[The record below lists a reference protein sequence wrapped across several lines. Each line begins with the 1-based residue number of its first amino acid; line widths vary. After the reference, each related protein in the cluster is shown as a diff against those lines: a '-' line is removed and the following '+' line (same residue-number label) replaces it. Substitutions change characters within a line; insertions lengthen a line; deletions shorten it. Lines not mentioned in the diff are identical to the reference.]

1 MDVLKTEIASKGAQL
16 YSRIYARA
24 IVIKLILFIIVF
36 SVLFLYIRMHNIIPT
51 YKIEEDLRSIPVL
64 FGAGNFIYSIFTGF
78 IVQTQWTK
86 WDRLIE
92 ANRGEITMMRQLF
105 IFAHHF
111 PKDEMLE
118 LRYHIYNY
126 VKTYIAASEIKDYKQ
141 LTTRSRA
148 VDDALIKIDDSMFK
162 ILKKYPDRSSMA
174 TGYLTRAM
182 EYRERKIQL
191 SNQRLPMGIKLFVYF
206 ATFSIIF
213 GSLFMPFNSI
223 GLNYYFT
230 LVIGFLAFGVYLI
243 IEDFDDPYRPGNFVL
258 SVGLYRNL
266 RDEFKAK
273 LTQRGFNV
281 EKAEA
286 EQKETDY

>member
-1 MDVLKTEIASKGAQL
+1 MDGIKTELVLKGTQL
-16 YSRIYARA
+16 YSRLYARA
-24 IVIKLILFIIVF
+24 IIIKILLFIVGFTILFW
-36 SVLFLYIRMHNIIPT
+36 YIRLNNFIPT
-51 YKIEEDLRSIPVL
+51 YKLEEDLRSIPTL

-111 PKDEMLE
+111 PKEDMLE

-126 VKTYIAASEIKDYKQ
+126 LKTYIAASEITDYKL

-148 VDDALIKIDDSMFK
+148 VDDALVKIDDSMFK
-162 ILKKYPDRSSMA
+162 ILKKHPDRSSLA
-174 TGYLTRAM
+174 SGYLTRAM

-191 SNQRLPMGIKLFVYF
+191 SGQRLPRGIKLFVYF
-206 ATFSIIF
+206 ATASVIF
-213 GSLFMPFNSI
+213 GSLLMPFNSI

-230 LVIGFLAFGVYLI
+230 IVVGLLAFGVYLI
-243 IEDFDDPYRPGNFVL
+243 IEDFDDPYRPGNYVL
-258 SVGLYRNL
+258 SVGMYRHLEN
-266 RDEFKAK
+266 EVKAK
-273 LTQRGFNV
+273 LEQRGFNV
-281 EKAEA
+281 EKADA
-286 EQKETDY
+286 EQSETEI